1 MFPERA
7 KNLIKASQ
15 EKDRCATNWAQHVLN
30 SLPLGNQMAL
40 PSPLSLHSLDNLF
53 IPTCEQT
60 CLPALPGRNAT
71 QMDCNSLLLQLARTT
86 VRGNTSFVLSAMP
99 DGAESHGTKRIQGAK
114 FISLVGVSELEQTFQ
129 NRSTRYALLQS
140 LNFIMKAMFNSS

>member
-15 EKDRCATNWAQHVLN
+15 AKDRCATNWAQHELN

-71 QMDCNSLLLQLARTT
+71 QMDCNSLLLQLVGTF
-86 VRGNTSFVLSAMP
+86 VRGNTSLVLSAMP
-99 DGAESHGTKRIQGAK
+99 DGAESHGTKRIQLG
-114 FISLVGVSELEQTFQ
+114 GSEVE
-129 NRSTRYALLQS
+129 
-140 LNFIMKAMFNSS
+140 